1 MFSYVTVPR
10 WHSNRSRC
18 HTIWRDRRPFDFN
31 NRLQCQQGGEY
42 HQTGNQRVH
51 NQGLCSTERG
61 PNVSKVVTVSSH
73 WKSRT
78 PLDWENFVVL
88 QTNQALIGLVAPHLL
103 AVSVKATDDEAV
115 LYFAFERDDFD
126 NQEDADDICAELDV
140 FLEGRSR
147 SPQRCMWVRTTNHGR
162 AARIGASIARRDER
176 IGIICETTRAALG
189 RPGAF
194 LV

>member
-1 MFSYVTVPR
+1 M
-10 WHSNRSRC
+10 
-18 HTIWRDRRPFDFN
+18 
-31 NRLQCQQGGEY
+31 
-42 HQTGNQRVH
+42 
-51 NQGLCSTERG
+51 
-61 PNVSKVVTVSSH
+61 VTVSSH

-140 FLEGRSR
+140 FLEGKVQITAEVHVGPDDESWEGSSHRR
-147 SPQRCMWVRTTNHGR
+147 VYR
-162 AARIGASIARRDER
+162 AKR
-176 IGIICETTRAALG
+176 
-189 RPGAF
+189 
-194 LV
+194 